1 MADTDPVCLA
11 SLVYFMGEKFYRQ
24 SIHTAECY
32 LNMYRQDPVLL
43 FFKGFGILM
52 EGRTQEAM
60 RELEQVKDKPT
71 VAICSSMALI
81 CAHKRSDM
89 IDHEAVSALETHVR
103 NIRKTAG
110 EKALFYGALFL
121 WLMGRV
127 DKAKDYIDKI
137 LKISK
142 SSKEASILKGWV
154 DMNSEDEFQRDN
166 AIFYL
171 DGGGQHSRDVFGLMG
186 KAKYFMN
193 KHNFTGSQQVVNQ
206 IVTSHSDFLPGL
218 MLKMKLFL
226 ALQDWEQTLDT
237 AARILQQDGRNL
249 KALQVLAIHT
259 VVMDGDPVK
268 AKEHLQALVSAAEVS
283 EPCSP
288 SLHVSLTQPIS
299 RLCGGNPEILQL
311 LTPFTERAYSK
322 APGNADVANEMG
334 YLLSLQK
341 KTKESIRW
349 YSAALNTDISSVPAL
364 AGLIRCQLMDGQL
377 QEAAN
382 QLEFLRE
389 IHQAIGQSA
398 ELVLLQALLVH
409 KRGAGLAVMS
419 PLLKEATDLH
429 FLDLRGRPMGPDYF
443 HRLHPDFIFQVVN
456 LYLSFFQEKPLT
468 AGQPVPFGLSH
479 CGMVLQP
486 VVQMAPGLLLG
497 AYYMAHIMFLSGD
510 SQSAQQFL
518 DFCLERD
525 PTIAEVHLLQARI
538 HLHEG
543 DYNLCFQS
551 LETGVLDLP
560 QYHLLKA
567 RASRGVGK
575 LEEAITSLKVAMRI
589 QAAGGRE
596 AHVSN
601 TQRVSVYLELAEAL
615 RLHGEPHEST
625 MVLQDAVVEFAGT
638 PEEICVTI
646 ANVDMALA
654 KDDLDTALSVLRGIT
669 PDQTHYAAAKEKM
682 ALIYLQRCKDKKL
695 YIACYREIRDE
706 LPGPQSSILLGD
718 AYINIQE
725 PERAIEVYREAT
737 RGTVRDATLSRKMGQ
752 AYVKTHQYNQ
762 AVRHYESAVKLG
774 GHDSLVVDLVELLLK
789 LRQYGKA
796 QRTLMTAL
804 HCDDG
809 TLTVSSLMSNVQ
821 YFLLL
826 ARAHYADQGSV
837 QDTLEKA
844 HSVQLSVLKR
854 CQTESPE
861 LLEQERTVLCSICC
875 QLARHYR
882 SRTHVDSTKYYY
894 NQAIVAI
901 GRTDNKIG
909 LEMAQF
915 YLENGKTDEALMQ
928 VEEVLGKHAFHPDA
942 TMVYGDIKLK
952 EEKFDE
958 SVEIYLGLM
967 DRCPG
972 NYVFLAKCIQVLR
985 RSARLDDALAL
996 FQACELHDHG
1006 ATTEPG
1012 YNYCKGLYY
1021 WHVYRVSEALFHLNK
1036 ARRDNEWGDQAMEL
1050 MIRICLNPD
1059 NEVIGGEVFE
1069 TPQEEWSTSQLGGA
1083 EHREQVGVATAQNLV
1098 KEFRPRQGSSGGQRS
1113 DGITLLV
1120 NLCLMATRD
1129 PKHIQKA
1136 LQAFT
1141 ELASTKVNNVPYL
1154 LAMGQAFMLLKQT
1167 PRARNQLK
1175 RLTKVEWSWELS
1187 EDLEAAWLLLADV
1200 YIKSGKYDIASDL
1213 LQRCIKYNQS
1223 CSRAYEYMG
1232 YIREK
1237 EQSYHDASVFYD
1249 HAWLYT
1255 NRVNPSMGF
1264 RLAFNYLKFKQ
1275 YNEAI
1280 EVCHKVLT
1288 EHPDYPLIQTEILER
1303 ARSAL
1308 RP

>member
-1 MADTDPVCLA
+1 MVSAILSFNVYSHPQA

-24 SIHTAECY
+24 SIHTAEYY
-32 LNMYRQDPVLL
+32 LNMYSQDPVLL

-60 RELEQVKDKPT
+60 RELERVKDKPT

-103 NIRKTAG
+103 NIRKTEG

-142 SSKEASILKGWV
+142 SSKQASILKGWV

-249 KALQVLAIHT
+249 KAIQVLAIHT
-259 VVMDGDPVK
+259 IVMDGDLVK
-268 AKEHLQALVSAAEVS
+268 VSSVYANINDS
-283 EPCSP
+283 TCS
-288 SLHVSLTQPIS
+288 STV
-299 RLCGGNPEILQL
+299 CGGNPEILQL

-341 KTKESIRW
+341 KTKEATRW

-389 IHQAIGQSA
+389 IHQSIGQSA
-398 ELVLLQALLVH
+398 ALLVH

-456 LYLSFFQEKPLT
+456 LYLSFFQPLT

-497 AYYMAHIMFLSGD
+497 AYHMAHIMFLSGD

-538 HLHEG
+538 QLHEG

-551 LETGVLDLP
+551 LETGVSHTFQVLDLP

-567 RASRGVGK
+567 RALRGVGK
-575 LEEAITSLKVAMRI
+575 LEEAIKSLKVAMGI
-589 QAAGGRE
+589 QAGRGRE

-601 TQRVSVYLELAEAL
+601 TERVSVFLELAEAL

-625 MVLQDAVVEFAGT
+625 MVLQDAIVEFAGT

-669 PDQTHYAAAKEKM
+669 PDQTHYTAAKEKM
-682 ALIYLQRCKDKKL
+682 ALIYLQRRKDKKL

-737 RGTVRDATLSRKMGQ
+737 RGTVRDATLSRKMGRAYTGKAAAKIQAPILLSAHTGHSSPFSTISQERTFFHGVRLSQ
-752 AYVKTHQYNQ
+752 AY
-762 AVRHYESAVKLG
+762 
-774 GHDSLVVDLVELLLK
+774 
-789 LRQYGKA
+789 
-796 QRTLMTAL
+796 
-804 HCDDG
+804 
-809 TLTVSSLMSNVQ
+809 
-821 YFLLL
+821 
-826 ARAHYADQGSV
+826 
-837 QDTLEKA
+837 
-844 HSVQLSVLKR
+844 SVQLSVLKR

-882 SRTHVDSTKYYY
+882 SRTHVDRTKNYY

-901 GRTDNKIG
+901 GRTDNKIS
-909 LEMAQF
+909 LELAQF

-928 VEEVLGKHAFHPDA
+928 VEEVLVKDALHPDA
-942 TMVYGDIKLK
+942 TMVQSSLLYIHYICKN
-952 EEKFDE
+952 
-958 SVEIYLGLM
+958 
-967 DRCPG
+967 

-1059 NEVIGGEVFE
+1059 NEVIGGEVLE
-1069 TPQEEWSTSQLGGA
+1069 NGCLLGGA

-1129 PKHIQKA
+1129 PKHIQRA
-1136 LQAFT
+1136 LQVFT

-1255 NRVNPSMGF
+1255 NRVNPKCFPDLPVSPP
-1264 RLAFNYLKFKQ
+1264 Q
-1275 YNEAI
+1275 
-1280 EVCHKVLT
+1280 VLT

>member
-1 MADTDPVCLA
+1 MITTVMHY
-11 SLVYFMGEKFYRQ
+11 SMV
-24 SIHTAECY
+24 
-32 LNMYRQDPVLL
+32 
-43 FFKGFGILM
+43 
-52 EGRTQEAM
+52 GRTQEAM

-81 CAHKRSDM
+81 CAHKQSDM
-89 IDHEAVSALETHVR
+89 IDHEAVAALETHVR

-110 EKALFYGALFL
+110 EKPLFYGALFL
-121 WLMGRV
+121 WLLGHV

-142 SSKEASILKGWV
+142 SSKEGSILKGWV
-154 DMNSEDEFQRDN
+154 DMNSEDAFQRNN
-166 AIFYL
+166 AICYL
-171 DGGGQHSRDVFGLMG
+171 DGGGQHSRDVFGMMG
-186 KAKYFMN
+186 KVPQCTAAALPL
-193 KHNFTGSQQVVNQ
+193 

-226 ALQDWEQTLDT
+226 ALQDWEQALDT

-249 KALQVLAIHT
+249 NAIQVLAIHT
-259 VVMDGDPVK
+259 IVRDGDLVK
-268 AKEHLQALVSAAEVS
+268 VSSGYGATC
-283 EPCSP
+283 CSTVAP
-288 SLHVSLTQPIS
+288 YNQTDECCSQTEWKLATLP
-299 RLCGGNPEILQL
+299 GGNPEILQL

-341 KTKESIRW
+341 KTKEATRW
-349 YSAALNTDISSVPAL
+349 YSTALDIDTSSVPAL

-389 IHQAIGQSA
+389 IHQSIGQSA

-443 HRLHPDFIFQVVN
+443 HRLQPDFIFQTPQIQ
-456 LYLSFFQEKPLT
+456 LWTWY
-468 AGQPVPFGLSH
+468 
-479 CGMVLQP
+479 
-486 VVQMAPGLLLG
+486 
-497 AYYMAHIMFLSGD
+497 
-510 SQSAQQFL
+510 QSAQQFL

-543 DYNLCFQS
+543 DYNLCFQC
-551 LETGVLDLP
+551 LETGVSHNFQVLDFP
-560 QYHLLKA
+560 QYHQLKA
-567 RASRGVGK
+567 RALRGVGE
-575 LEEAITSLKVAMRI
+575 LEEAIKSLKVAMGI
-589 QAAGGRE
+589 QAVSGRE

-601 TQRVSVYLELAEAL
+601 SERVSVFLELAEAL
-615 RLHGEPHEST
+615 RLHGEPDEST
-625 MVLQDAVVEFAGT
+625 MVLQDAIVAFAGT

-682 ALIYLQRCKDKKL
+682 ALIYLQKRKDKKL

-718 AYINIQE
+718 AYINVQE
-725 PERAIEVYREAT
+725 PERAIEVYQEAMSW
-737 RGTVRDATLSRKMGQ
+737 TVRDATLWRKMGR
-752 AYVKTHQYNQ
+752 AYVKSHQYNQ
-762 AVRHYESAVKLG
+762 EHFLYKWAVFH
-774 GHDSLVVDLVELLLK
+774 
-789 LRQYGKA
+789 
-796 QRTLMTAL
+796 
-804 HCDDG
+804 
-809 TLTVSSLMSNVQ
+809 
-821 YFLLL
+821 
-826 ARAHYADQGSV
+826 SV
-837 QDTLEKA
+837 CLSQA

-854 CQTESPE
+854 CQTERPE

-882 SRTHVDSTKYYY
+882 SRTAVDRTKYYY

-901 GRTDNKIG
+901 GRTDNKIS
-909 LEMAQF
+909 LELAQF

-928 VEEVLGKHAFHPDA
+928 VEEVLAKDALHPDA
-942 TMVYGDIKLK
+942 TMVQSSLLYIHYICK
-952 EEKFDE
+952 
-958 SVEIYLGLM
+958 SM
-967 DRCPG
+967 RTPH

-996 FQACELHDHG
+996 FQACEHHNHG

-1021 WHVYRVSEALFHLNK
+1021 CEALFHLNK

-1059 NEVIGGEVFE
+1059 KEVIGGEVFE
-1069 TPQEEWSTSQLGGA
+1069 TPQEE
-1083 EHREQVGVATAQNLV
+1083 EQVGVATAQNLV
-1098 KEFRPRQGSSGGQRS
+1098 KEFRPRHGSSGGQRS
-1113 DGITLLV
+1113 DRILLLV

-1129 PKHIQKA
+1129 PKHIQRA

-1141 ELASTKVNNVPYL
+1141 ELASTQVNNVPYL

-1187 EDLEAAWLLLADV
+1187 EDLETAWLLLADV
-1200 YIKSGKYDIASDL
+1200 YIKSGKYDIACDL

-1237 EQSYHDASVFYD
+1237 EHSYHDASVFYD

-1255 NRVNPSMGF
+1255 NRVNPSVGF

-1275 YNEAI
+1275 YNETI
-1280 EVCHKVLT
+1280 EVCHKVCTVDDITIVAWSQICKTALT
-1288 EHPDYPLIQTEILER
+1288 DLVPGYHYWKYWKGL
-1303 ARSAL
+1303 SVV
-1308 RP
+1308 